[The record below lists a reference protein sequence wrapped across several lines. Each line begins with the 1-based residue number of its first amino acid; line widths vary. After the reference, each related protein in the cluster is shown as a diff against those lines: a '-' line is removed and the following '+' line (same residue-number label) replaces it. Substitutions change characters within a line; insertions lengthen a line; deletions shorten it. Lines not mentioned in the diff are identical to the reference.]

1 MVSGHFSNASG
12 SHRYQILCLLLT
24 HLLYRFP
31 SLLKKKNPDGWNT
44 YIEKDI
50 KYNYAT
56 LEFLKK
62 LLLSCCW
69 LLLKFPGP
77 DLTGHPLPVA
87 GFYWDRLQ
95 STGMSGAKTEQDPVG
110 PSWGQKPL
118 YVLSFLFVEK
128 DFSFIGLP

>member
-1 MVSGHFSNASG
+1 MVSGHFSNTSG

-31 SLLKKKNPDGWNT
+31 SLLKKKKNPDGWNT

-62 LLLSCCW
+62 LLLRVPGCC
-69 LLLKFPGP
+69 
-77 DLTGHPLPVA
+77 
-87 GFYWDRLQ
+87 
-95 STGMSGAKTEQDPVG
+95 
-110 PSWGQKPL
+110 
-118 YVLSFLFVEK
+118 
-128 DFSFIGLP
+128 